1 MKSVAAL
8 FSCLLGL
15 LLLGAGCQTRPDE
28 SQYTAVARFLIEAD
42 SAKGAL
48 QVVLPMSGVSVRV
61 APKPVIT
68 EFDIRRVVEAEVEM
82 GRCVLF
88 QLSSAASRDLYR
100 LSASNISRRLVVVIN
115 GEALGARVIDR
126 PLEGGTLFIFLE
138 VPDENLP
145 QLVEDLNATTML
157 IQEEV
162 ERRG

>member
-1 MKSVAAL
+1 MKSAAAL

-15 LLLGAGCQTRPDE
+15 LLLGGGCQSRPDE

-48 QVVLPMSGVSVRV
+48 EVVLPMSGVPVRV

-68 EFDIRRVVEAEVEM
+68 EFDIRRVVEAEVQM

-100 LSASNISRRLVVVIN
+100 LSASNINRRLVVVIN